1 MTSLT
6 LQLIDNIATLSR
18 TTRLGMKSF
27 SLLSDLGSFPFVR
40 TDRPGHSRRNESF
53 SFYES
58 YPARSVKS

>member
-27 SLLSDLGSFPFVR
+27 SLLSELGSFPFVR
-40 TDRPGHSRRNESF
+40 TDRPGHSRNESF
-53 SFYES
+53 TFYES